1 MVNVVVCPLL
11 GATLIKLML
20 CNRTELER
28 FPLHIRCVYFPTFAR
43 FLSNAGRRRA
53 SFGRRTRQRAGTGHR
68 QSCCTG
74 IAPSPLELGAQVRHA
89 EARVDVR
96 LADRLALLLAALAL
110 LGALLVAA
118 AAAPPPRR
126 VRVGEVEGAAT
137 GSTAR
142 PTATHLH
149 QTDTSAR
156 PPSVSYRPAAHHPR
170 RSSSA
175 LRDTPPLRPLRYG
188 DGHDYPRLSR
198 FVSLV
203 PAAFTGLSATPS
215 CRHRPHDFTT
225 QTTSRSVQP
234 FLPDSG
240 SWPQQTA
247 AQSPG
252 ASQVTTLHVCLSLLS
267 VLTGLMSQEARGP
280 RNAQS

>member
-53 SFGRRTRQRAGTGHR
+53 SFGRRTRQRAATGHR

-110 LGALLVAA
+110 LGALLAAAA

-175 LRDTPPLRPLRYG
+175 LRDTPPPTGAAGVRCAVGMVTITRASLGSSLSSRQRLLDCPQPRPAGTAPTTSQPKRHLDRCSRFCRTQARGLHTQPPSVRAPLKLRPYTCV
-188 DGHDYPRLSR
+188 YQY
-198 FVSLV
+198 F
-203 PAAFTGLSATPS
+203 
-215 CRHRPHDFTT
+215 
-225 QTTSRSVQP
+225 QY
-234 FLPDSG
+234 
-240 SWPQQTA
+240 
-247 AQSPG
+247 
-252 ASQVTTLHVCLSLLS
+252 
-267 VLTGLMSQEARGP
+267 
-280 RNAQS
+280 